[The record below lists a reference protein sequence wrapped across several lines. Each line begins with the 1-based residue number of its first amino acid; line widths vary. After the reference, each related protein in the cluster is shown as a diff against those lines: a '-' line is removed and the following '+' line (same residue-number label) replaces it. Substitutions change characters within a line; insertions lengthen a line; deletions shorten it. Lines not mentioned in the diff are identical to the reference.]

1 MQKSSARV
9 QRLEALNV
17 LEGLAEADRIAVL
30 REGFSRAFHAL
41 RRALSDD
48 PQQIVRVSEFVT
60 TTVYSRDHRS
70 FENHICDL
78 NDRMVIGRLTAEDH
92 AVLASV
98 PSDALIGTGVDLG
111 QYIAILAKGYRAY

>member
-78 NDRMVIGRLTAEDH
+78 HDRMVIGRLTAEDH